1 MCIYIYISMSII
13 EKVFKYEV
21 TELPVIK
28 YEDEIWFKAVVV
40 ATILKYTNQR
50 KAIHDHV
57 DPEDKRKL
65 SKSKRN
71 KSFRLKTDP
80 LILKEMCI
88 YISMSIIEKVF
99 KYEENEITVIKCR
112 DKIWFRGKD
121 IAKALGYEKT
131 RNAILKHVNDDDK
144 SILEDLRRG
153 PQIRAPFKNE
163 QGGSIFIN
171 ESGLYSLIFGSKLES
186 AKVFKRWVTSEVLP
200 SIRKTGRYDY
210 CMNHKYNN
218 TLTFKIEN
226 ETDLH
231 VKVVSFLKKRY
242 PHSLFTVTLGENQD
256 TAFKRIDSFK
266 KGYLRG
272 SPDLIINNL
281 HKHYTGFCIEFKNP
295 KGNGILSPDQSMMLR
310 QYQNNGFKILVSN
323 DYDQII
329 EQIIEYFRDVRI
341 KCSYCPRRF
350 NSSQS
355 LSNHIKSFH
364 KL

>member
-1 MCIYIYISMSII
+1 MIQKTRENCQN
-13 EKVFKYEV
+13 
-21 TELPVIK
+21 PNG
-28 YEDEIWFKAVVV
+28 
-40 ATILKYTNQR
+40 TNQ
-50 KAIHDHV
+50 
-57 DPEDKRKL
+57 
-65 SKSKRN
+65 
-71 KSFRLKTDP
+71 TDP

-112 DKIWFRGKD
+112 DEIWFRGKD

-153 PQIRAPFKNE
+153 PQIRAPSKNE

-200 SIRKTGRYDY
+200 SIRKTGRYD
-210 CMNHKYNN
+210 HKYSNM
-218 TLTFKIEN
+218 LTFKIEN

-242 PHSLFTVTLGENQD
+242 SHSLFTVTLGENQD
-256 TAFKRIDSFK
+256 TAFKRINSFK
-266 KGYLRG
+266 KGYVRG

-281 HKHYTGFCIEFKNP
+281 HKHYTGFAIEFKSP
-295 KGNGILSPDQSMMLR
+295 KGNGVLSPDQSMMLR
-310 QYQNNGFKILVSN
+310 QYQNNGFKTLVSN

-341 KCSYCPRRF
+341 KCSYCLRRF
-350 NSSQS
+350 ISSQS
-355 LSNHIKSFH
+355 LRNHIEFVH
-364 KL
+364 KIT

>member
-1 MCIYIYISMSII
+1 MKGLKEMCIYIRYSMSII
-13 EKVFKYEV
+13 EKVF
-21 TELPVIK
+21 
-28 YEDEIWFKAVVV
+28 
-40 ATILKYTNQR
+40 
-50 KAIHDHV
+50 H
-57 DPEDKRKL
+57 
-65 SKSKRN
+65 
-71 KSFRLKTDP
+71 
-80 LILKEMCI
+80 
-88 YISMSIIEKVF
+88 
-99 KYEENEITVIKCR
+99 YEESEITVIKCR
-112 DKIWFRGKD
+112 DEIWFRGKD

-153 PQIRAPFKNE
+153 SQIRAPFKNE

-186 AKVFKRWVTSEVLP
+186 AKAFKRWVTKDVLP
-200 SIRKTGRYDY
+200 SIRKTGRYD
-210 CMNHKYNN
+210 HKYNN

-242 PHSLFTVTLGENQD
+242 PHSLFLVTLGENQD

-281 HKHYTGFCIEFKNP
+281 HKHYTGFCIEFKSP
-295 KGNGILSPDQSMMLR
+295 KGNGVLSPDQSMMLR
-310 QYQNNGFKILVSN
+310 QYQNNGFKTLVSNDYQNNGFKTLVSN

-329 EQIIEYFRDVRI
+329 EQIIEYFRDVRLL
-341 KCSYCPRRF
+341 CSHCPRRF
-350 NSSQS
+350 ISSQS
-355 LSNHIKSFH
+355 LRNHIKGELQRQN
-364 KL
+364 KLISSRIPFKILQNETKIIKIG

>member
-1 MCIYIYISMSII
+1 MSII

-50 KAIHDHV
+50 KAIRDHV

-65 SKSKRN
+65 SELMSKSKRN
-71 KSFRLKTDP
+71 ESFRLKG
-80 LILKEMCI
+80 
-88 YISMSIIEKVF
+88 
-99 KYEENEITVIKCR
+99 NE
-112 DKIWFRGKD
+112 GNS
-121 IAKALGYEKT
+121 LY
-131 RNAILKHVNDDDK
+131 L
-144 SILEDLRRG
+144 S
-153 PQIRAPFKNE
+153 
-163 QGGSIFIN
+163 
-171 ESGLYSLIFGSKLES
+171 ESGLYSLVLRSKLES
-186 AKVFKRWVTSEVLP
+186 AKEFKRWVTSQVIP

-210 CMNHKYNN
+210 CMNHKHNN

-295 KGNGILSPDQSMMLR
+295 KGNGVLSPDQSMMLG
-310 QYQNNGFKILVSN
+310 QYQNNGFKTLVSN

-350 NSSQS
+350 IDPQS
-355 LSNHIKSFH
+355 LRNHIKFFH
-364 KL
+364 KM